1 MLCKSGSLQRIF
13 PLLPDSPI
21 LSGQILVIIWHD
33 RAQRLKLFLSPR
45 SCIFCSDR
53 RPHRGRRENTVARRS
68 FLGHTISWPLFLRPT
83 VRSHQSGVFFLVRM
97 LTGITRLLTSFLC
110 LSAVSSMRVEEQWP
124 DLKLVINSNKLY
136 QILGGWKSY
145 PWKTVMSCLGFRVWE
160 SPKFDSHDLQD
171 TLISFHF

>member
-1 MLCKSGSLQRIF
+1 MLHHTQSKNIIYHTMQQMLCKSGSLQRIF

-21 LSGQILVIIWHD
+21 LNVQILVIIWHD

-53 RPHRGRRENTVARRS
+53 RPHRGRRENTVSRRS
-68 FLGHTISWPLFLRPT
+68 FWGTRSRGHSFFGQ
-83 VRSHQSGVFFLVRM
+83 QSGHIKVVIFFLARM
-97 LTGITRLLTSFLC
+97 VTGITRLLTSFLC

-136 QILGGWKSY
+136 QILGG
-145 PWKTVMSCLGFRVWE
+145 
-160 SPKFDSHDLQD
+160 
-171 TLISFHF
+171 